1 MSLMNKADQILL
13 NERRKI
19 RSKIEFKKREILK
32 LEAEEREISQRL
44 KIK

>member
-1 MSLMNKADQILL
+1 MSLMNKADQILM

-19 RSKIEFKKREILK
+19 RSKIEQKKREIFK
-32 LEAEEREISQRL
+32 LEAEDREISQRL